1 MVDGPST
8 IHEWFP
14 DFIRRHAERCPS
26 QGWPDLP
33 VLGVTPSEATSAFFN
48 PWITRFTREGVSKAA
63 AETASESLASVEV
76 PWPGPK
82 HLDMLMKHVHS
93 AWDVLRARGA
103 GGPEL
108 SSREEC
114 QARSRGCPECSGQ
127 GFTSR
132 MKTIEDYPIPVSMA
146 FFCMCP
152 SGEWMANLY
161 FTKYKDLFDR
171 YRRLAQH
178 PELWDSSLSH
188 HSWPSA
194 PALRDFAIE
203 PGWIPQGPA
212 VIAGEKVFNLGS
224 MKNIGRMPA

>member
-63 AETASESLASVEV
+63 AETASESLASVDV

-161 FTKYKDLFDR
+161 Y
-171 YRRLAQH
+171 H
-178 PELWDSSLSH
+178 EV
-188 HSWPSA
+188 
-194 PALRDFAIE
+194 
-203 PGWIPQGPA
+203 QGPFRP
-212 VIAGEKVFNLGS
+212 IPPAGAASRAMGLDRS
-224 MKNIGRMPA
+224 RIIRGRRRRRPATSRSSRDGFRRDRPSSPGRRYSTSGA